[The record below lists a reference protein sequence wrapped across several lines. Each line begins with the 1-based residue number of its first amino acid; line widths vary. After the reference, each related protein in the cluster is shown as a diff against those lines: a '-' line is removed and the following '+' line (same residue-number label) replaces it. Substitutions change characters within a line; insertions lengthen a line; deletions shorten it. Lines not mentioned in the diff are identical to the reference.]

1 MGELLMKKFAVTGLK
16 HITLIA
22 ISIIMIFPLL
32 WMILGGLKTSQEAMN
47 PEMILP
53 DVIHLENVIDVFK
66 NSPLMKYIGNSL
78 TVAIIAT
85 LIQIVTGAM
94 LAYAF
99 SFIRF
104 KGRNV
109 LFGIVMAT
117 YMLPSCAT
125 YIPAY
130 VTLAKMGMLNSKT
143 GLIISQCVSIFG
155 IFLLRTAFLQV
166 PKELIEAA
174 KLDGAGDWKILW
186 KIVMPVTKS
195 SFVTFGLMSFISLY
209 NNYMWPSLIT
219 KDSNLYQVAQGL
231 RSFFIDDGAYGT
243 NWAKVMVGSS
253 IIVIPL
259 LILFAFT
266 QKWFISGLAGDSG
279 VKG

>member
-1 MGELLMKKFAVTGLK
+1 MKKTIGKGIRHTVLT
-16 HITLIA
+16 IISLIMVFPMLWMVLGSVKTSKEA
-22 ISIIMIFPLL
+22 MDPTMIFPN
-32 WMILGGLKTSQEAMN
+32 I
-47 PEMILP
+47 
-53 DVIHLENVIDVFK
+53 IHLENIIEVFN
-66 NSPLMKYIGNSL
+66 NSPLMKYVANSL
-78 TVAIIAT
+78 IVALITTA
-85 LIQIVTGAM
+85 IQIVIGAM

-99 SFIRF
+99 SFIKF
-104 KGRNV
+104 KGRNL

-130 VTLAKMGMLNSKT
+130 VTLAKMGLLNSKA
-143 GLIISQCVSIFG
+143 GLIFSQCVSIFG

-166 PKELIEAA
+166 PGELIEAA
-174 KLDGAGDWKILW
+174 KLDGANDWNILW
-186 KIVMPVTKS
+186 HIIMPVTRS
-195 SFVTFGLMSFISLY
+195 SFVTFGLMSFVSLY

-219 KDSNLYQVAQGL
+219 KDADQYLVAQGL

-243 NWAKVMVGSS
+243 DWAKVMAGSTM
-253 IIVIPL
+253 IVIPL

-266 QKWFISGLAGDSG
+266 QKWFINGLSGDSG

>member
-1 MGELLMKKFAVTGLK
+1 MKKELKASIK
-16 HITLIA
+16 HITL
-22 ISIIMIFPLL
+22 SIISFAMIFPMI
-32 WMILGGLKTSQEAMN
+32 WMVLGSVKTSKEAMD
-47 PEMILP
+47 PTMILP
-53 DVIHLENVIDVFK
+53 DIIHLENVIEVVKD
-66 NSPLMKYIGNSL
+66 SPLMKYIVNSL
-78 TVAIIAT
+78 VVAIVAT

-99 SFIRF
+99 SFIKF
-104 KGRNV
+104 KGRNL

-130 VTLAKMGMLNSKT
+130 VTLAKMGMLNT
-143 GLIISQCVSIFG
+143 RAGLIISQCVSIFG

-166 PKELIEAA
+166 PDELIEAA
-174 KLDGAGDWKILW
+174 KLDGANDWNILW
-186 KIVMPVTKS
+186 KIVMPVTRS

-219 KDSNLYQVAQGL
+219 KDKNQYLVAQGL
-231 RSFFIDDGAYGT
+231 RSFFIDDGAFGT
-243 NWAKVMVGSS
+243 NWAKVMAGSTV
-253 IIVIPL
+253 IVIPL

-266 QKWFISGLAGDSG
+266 QRWFISGLSGDSG
-279 VKG
+279 VKE

>member
-1 MGELLMKKFAVTGLK
+1 MKKVLKASIK
-16 HITLIA
+16 HITL
-22 ISIIMIFPLL
+22 SIISFAMIFPMI
-32 WMILGGLKTSQEAMN
+32 WMVLGSVKTSEEALD
-47 PEMILP
+47 PTMILP
-53 DVIHLENVIDVFK
+53 DIIHLENVIEVVKD
-66 NSPLMKYIGNSL
+66 SPLMKYIVNSL
-78 TVAIIAT
+78 VVAIVAT

-104 KGRNV
+104 KGRNL

-130 VTLAKMGMLNSKT
+130 VTLAKMGMLNT
-143 GLIISQCVSIFG
+143 RAGLIISQCVSIFG

-166 PKELIEAA
+166 PDELIEAA
-174 KLDGAGDWKILW
+174 KLDGANDWNILW

-219 KDSNLYQVAQGL
+219 KDKNQYLVAQGL
-231 RSFFIDDGAYGT
+231 RSFFIDDGAFGT
-243 NWAKVMVGSS
+243 NWAKVMAGSTV
-253 IIVIPL
+253 IVIPL

-266 QKWFISGLAGDSG
+266 QRWFISGLSGDSG
-279 VKG
+279 VKE

>member
-1 MGELLMKKFAVTGLK
+1 MKKFAVTGLK

-99 SFIRF
+99 SFIGF
-104 KGRNV
+104 KGRNI

>member
-1 MGELLMKKFAVTGLK
+1 MKKFAVTGLK
-16 HITLIA
+16 HITLIT

-32 WMILGGLKTSQEAMN
+32 WMILGGLKTSQEAMD

>member
-1 MGELLMKKFAVTGLK
+1 MKKTIGKGIRHTVLT
-16 HITLIA
+16 IISLIMVFPMLWMVLGSVKTSKEA
-22 ISIIMIFPLL
+22 MDPTMIFPN
-32 WMILGGLKTSQEAMN
+32 I
-47 PEMILP
+47 
-53 DVIHLENVIDVFK
+53 IHLENIIEVFN
-66 NSPLMKYIGNSL
+66 NSPLMKYVANSL
-78 TVAIIAT
+78 IVALITTA
-85 LIQIVTGAM
+85 IQIVTGAM

-104 KGRNV
+104 KGRNL

-130 VTLAKMGMLNSKT
+130 VTLAKMGLLNSKA
-143 GLIISQCVSIFG
+143 GLIFSQCVSIFG

-166 PKELIEAA
+166 PGELIEAA
-174 KLDGAGDWKILW
+174 KLDGANDWNVLW
-186 KIVMPVTKS
+186 RIIMPVTRS
-195 SFVTFGLMSFISLY
+195 SFVTFGLMSFVSLY

-219 KDSNLYQVAQGL
+219 KDADQYLVAQGL

-243 NWAKVMVGSS
+243 DWAKVMAGSTM
-253 IIVIPL
+253 IVIPL

-266 QKWFISGLAGDSG
+266 QKWFINGLSGDSG

>member
-1 MGELLMKKFAVTGLK
+1 MKKFAVTGLK

-117 YMLPSCAT
+117 YMLPSCST

>member
-1 MGELLMKKFAVTGLK
+1 MKKFAVTGLK

-243 NWAKVMVGSS
+243 NWAKVMAGSTM
-253 IIVIPL
+253 IVIPL

>member
-1 MGELLMKKFAVTGLK
+1 MKKLMTNSLR
-16 HITLIA
+16 HMILCL
-22 ISIIMIFPLL
+22 ISIVMIFPLF
-32 WMILGGLKTSQEAMN
+32 WMVLGSLKTSKEAMN

-53 DVIHLENVIDVFK
+53 DVIHLENIMDVFS
-66 NSPLMKYIGNSL
+66 NSPLLKYVLNSL
-78 TVAIIAT
+78 IVALVAT
-85 LIQIVTGAM
+85 LIQIITGAM

-99 SFIRF
+99 SFMKF

-125 YIPAY
+125 YIPAF
-130 VTLAKMGMLNSKT
+130 VTLAKMGMLNSRI

-155 IFLLRTAFLQV
+155 IFLLRTAFLQI
-166 PKELIEAA
+166 PPELIEAA
-174 KLDGAGDWKILW
+174 KLDGAGHWKILW
-186 KIVMPVTKS
+186 KIVMPVTRS

-219 KDSNLYQVAQGL
+219 KDSDLYQVAQGL
-231 RSFFIDDGAYGT
+231 RSFFIDDGAFGT
-243 NWAKVMVGSS
+243 NWAKVMAGSTM
-253 IIVIPL
+253 IVIPL

>member
-1 MGELLMKKFAVTGLK
+1 MKKTIGKGIRHTVLT
-16 HITLIA
+16 IISLIMVFPMLWMVLGSVKTSKEA
-22 ISIIMIFPLL
+22 MDPTMIFPN
-32 WMILGGLKTSQEAMN
+32 I
-47 PEMILP
+47 
-53 DVIHLENVIDVFK
+53 IHLENIIEVFN
-66 NSPLMKYIGNSL
+66 NSPLMKYVANSL
-78 TVAIIAT
+78 IVALITTA
-85 LIQIVTGAM
+85 IQIVTGAM

-99 SFIRF
+99 SFIKF
-104 KGRNV
+104 KGRNL

-130 VTLAKMGMLNSKT
+130 VTLAKMGLLNSKA
-143 GLIISQCVSIFG
+143 GLIFSQCVSIFG

-166 PKELIEAA
+166 PGDLIEAA
-174 KLDGAGDWKILW
+174 KLDGANDWNILW
-186 KIVMPVTKS
+186 RIIMPVTRS
-195 SFVTFGLMSFISLY
+195 SFVTFGLMSFVSLY

-219 KDSNLYQVAQGL
+219 KDADQYLVAQGL

-243 NWAKVMVGSS
+243 DWAKVMAGSTM
-253 IIVIPL
+253 IVIPL

-266 QKWFISGLAGDSG
+266 QKWFINGLSGDSG

>member
-1 MGELLMKKFAVTGLK
+1 MKKLMTNSLR
-16 HITLIA
+16 HMILCL
-22 ISIIMIFPLL
+22 ISIVMIFPLF
-32 WMILGGLKTSQEAMN
+32 WMVLGSLKTSKEAMN

-53 DVIHLENVIDVFK
+53 DVIHLENIMDVFS
-66 NSPLMKYIGNSL
+66 NSPLLKYVLNSL
-78 TVAIIAT
+78 IVALVAT
-85 LIQIVTGAM
+85 LIQIITGAM

-99 SFIRF
+99 SFMKF
-104 KGRNV
+104 KGRNI

-125 YIPAY
+125 YIPAF
-130 VTLAKMGMLNSKT
+130 VTLAKMGMLNSRI

-155 IFLLRTAFLQV
+155 IFLLRTAFLQI
-166 PKELIEAA
+166 PSELIEAA
-174 KLDGAGDWKILW
+174 KLDGAGHWKILW
-186 KIVMPVTKS
+186 KIVMPVTRS

-219 KDSNLYQVAQGL
+219 KDSDLYQVAQGL
-231 RSFFIDDGAYGT
+231 RSFFIDDGAFGT
-243 NWAKVMVGSS
+243 NWAKVMAGSTM
-253 IIVIPL
+253 IVIPL

>member
-1 MGELLMKKFAVTGLK
+1 MILCL
-16 HITLIA
+16 
-22 ISIIMIFPLL
+22 ISIVMIFPLF
-32 WMILGGLKTSQEAMN
+32 WMVLGSLKTSKEAMD

-53 DVIHLENVIDVFK
+53 DVIHLENIMDVFS
-66 NSPLMKYIGNSL
+66 NSPLLKYVLNSL
-78 TVAIIAT
+78 IVALVAT
-85 LIQIVTGAM
+85 LIQIITGAM

-99 SFIRF
+99 SFMKF

-125 YIPAY
+125 YIPAF
-130 VTLAKMGMLNSKT
+130 VTLAKMGMLNSRI

-155 IFLLRTAFLQV
+155 IFLLRTAFLQI
-166 PKELIEAA
+166 PPELIEAA
-174 KLDGAGDWKILW
+174 KLDGAGHWKILW
-186 KIVMPVTKS
+186 KIVMPVTRS

-219 KDSNLYQVAQGL
+219 KDSDLYQVAQGL
-231 RSFFIDDGAYGT
+231 RSFFIDDGAFGT
-243 NWAKVMVGSS
+243 NWAKVMAGSTM
-253 IIVIPL
+253 IVIPL

>member
-1 MGELLMKKFAVTGLK
+1 MKKTIGKGIRHTVLT
-16 HITLIA
+16 IISLIMVFPMLWMVLGSVKTSKEA
-22 ISIIMIFPLL
+22 MDPTMIFPN
-32 WMILGGLKTSQEAMN
+32 I
-47 PEMILP
+47 
-53 DVIHLENVIDVFK
+53 IHLENIIEVFN
-66 NSPLMKYIGNSL
+66 NSPLMKYVANSL
-78 TVAIIAT
+78 IVALTTTA
-85 LIQIVTGAM
+85 IQIVTGAM

-99 SFIRF
+99 SFIKF
-104 KGRNV
+104 KGRNL

-130 VTLAKMGMLNSKT
+130 VTLAKMGLLNSKA
-143 GLIISQCVSIFG
+143 GLIFSQCVSIFG

-166 PKELIEAA
+166 PGELIEAA
-174 KLDGAGDWKILW
+174 KLDGANDWNILW
-186 KIVMPVTKS
+186 RIIMPVTRS
-195 SFVTFGLMSFISLY
+195 SFVTFGLMSFVSLY

-219 KDSNLYQVAQGL
+219 KDADQYLVAQGL

-243 NWAKVMVGSS
+243 DWAKVMAGSTM
-253 IIVIPL
+253 IVIPL

-266 QKWFISGLAGDSG
+266 QKWFINGLSGDSG

>member
-1 MGELLMKKFAVTGLK
+1 MKKLMTNSLR
-16 HITLIA
+16 HMILCL
-22 ISIIMIFPLL
+22 ISIVMIFPLF
-32 WMILGGLKTSQEAMN
+32 WMVLGSLKTSKEAMD

-53 DVIHLENVIDVFK
+53 DVIHLENIMDVFS
-66 NSPLMKYIGNSL
+66 NSPLLKYVLNSL
-78 TVAIIAT
+78 IVALVAT
-85 LIQIVTGAM
+85 LIQIITGAM

-99 SFIRF
+99 SFMKF

-125 YIPAY
+125 YIPAF
-130 VTLAKMGMLNSKT
+130 VTLAKMGMLNSRI

-155 IFLLRTAFLQV
+155 IFLLRTAFLQI
-166 PKELIEAA
+166 PPELIEAA
-174 KLDGAGDWKILW
+174 KLDGAGHWKILW
-186 KIVMPVTKS
+186 KIVMPVTRS

-219 KDSNLYQVAQGL
+219 KDSDLYQVAQGL
-231 RSFFIDDGAYGT
+231 RSFFIDDGAFGT
-243 NWAKVMVGSS
+243 NWAKVMAGSTM
-253 IIVIPL
+253 IVIPL

>member
-1 MGELLMKKFAVTGLK
+1 MKKFAVTGLK
-16 HITLIA
+16 HITLIT

-32 WMILGGLKTSQEAMN
+32 WMILGGLKTSQEAMD

-174 KLDGAGDWKILW
+174 RLDGAGDWKILW

>member
-1 MGELLMKKFAVTGLK
+1 MKKVLKASIK
-16 HITLIA
+16 HITL
-22 ISIIMIFPLL
+22 SIISFAMIFPMI
-32 WMILGGLKTSQEAMN
+32 WMVLGSVKTSKEAMD
-47 PEMILP
+47 PTMILP
-53 DVIHLENVIDVFK
+53 DIIHLENVIEVVND
-66 NSPLMKYIGNSL
+66 SPLMKYIVNSL
-78 TVAIIAT
+78 VVAIVAT

-99 SFIRF
+99 SFIKF
-104 KGRNV
+104 KGRNL

-130 VTLAKMGMLNSKT
+130 VTLAKMGMLNT
-143 GLIISQCVSIFG
+143 RAGLIISQCVSIFG

-166 PKELIEAA
+166 PDELIEAA
-174 KLDGAGDWKILW
+174 KLDGANDWNILW
-186 KIVMPVTKS
+186 KIVMPVTRS

-219 KDSNLYQVAQGL
+219 KDKNQYLVAQGL
-231 RSFFIDDGAYGT
+231 RSFFIDDGAFGT
-243 NWAKVMVGSS
+243 NWAKVMAGSTV
-253 IIVIPL
+253 IVIPL

-266 QKWFISGLAGDSG
+266 QRWFISGLSGDSG
-279 VKG
+279 VKE

>member
-1 MGELLMKKFAVTGLK
+1 MKKFAVTGLK

>member
-1 MGELLMKKFAVTGLK
+1 MKKTIGKGIRHTVLT
-16 HITLIA
+16 IISLIMVFPMLWMVLGSVKTSKEA
-22 ISIIMIFPLL
+22 MDPTMIFPN
-32 WMILGGLKTSQEAMN
+32 I
-47 PEMILP
+47 
-53 DVIHLENVIDVFK
+53 IHLENIIDVFN
-66 NSPLMKYIGNSL
+66 NSPLMKYVANSL
-78 TVAIIAT
+78 IVALITTA
-85 LIQIVTGAM
+85 IQIVTGAM

-99 SFIRF
+99 SFIKF
-104 KGRNV
+104 KGRNL

-130 VTLAKMGMLNSKT
+130 VTLAKMGLLNSKA
-143 GLIISQCVSIFG
+143 GLIFSQCVSIFG

-166 PKELIEAA
+166 PGELIEAA
-174 KLDGAGDWKILW
+174 KLDGANDWNILW
-186 KIVMPVTKS
+186 RIIMPVTRS
-195 SFVTFGLMSFISLY
+195 SFVTFGLMSFVSLY

-219 KDSNLYQVAQGL
+219 KDADQYLVAQGL

-243 NWAKVMVGSS
+243 DWAKVMAGSTM
-253 IIVIPL
+253 IVIPL

-266 QKWFISGLAGDSG
+266 QKWFINGLSGDSG

>member
-1 MGELLMKKFAVTGLK
+1 MKKVLKASIK
-16 HITLIA
+16 HITL
-22 ISIIMIFPLL
+22 SIISFAMIFPMI
-32 WMILGGLKTSQEAMN
+32 WMVLGSVKTSKEAMD
-47 PEMILP
+47 PTMILP
-53 DVIHLENVIDVFK
+53 DIIHLENVIEVVND
-66 NSPLMKYIGNSL
+66 SPLMKYIVNSL
-78 TVAIIAT
+78 VVAIVAT

-99 SFIRF
+99 SFIKF
-104 KGRNV
+104 KGRNL

-130 VTLAKMGMLNSKT
+130 VTLDKMGMLNT
-143 GLIISQCVSIFG
+143 RAGLIISQCVSIFG

-166 PKELIEAA
+166 PDELIEAA
-174 KLDGAGDWKILW
+174 KLDGANDWSILW
-186 KIVMPVTKS
+186 KIVMPVTRS

-219 KDSNLYQVAQGL
+219 KDKNQYLVAQGL
-231 RSFFIDDGAYGT
+231 RSFFIDDGAFGT
-243 NWAKVMVGSS
+243 NWAKVMAGSTV
-253 IIVIPL
+253 IVIPL

-266 QKWFISGLAGDSG
+266 QRWFISGLSGDSG
-279 VKG
+279 VKE

>member
-1 MGELLMKKFAVTGLK
+1 MKKFAVTGLK

-174 KLDGAGDWKILW
+174 RLDGAGDWKILW

>member
-1 MGELLMKKFAVTGLK
+1 MKKVLKASIK
-16 HITLIA
+16 HITL
-22 ISIIMIFPLL
+22 SIISFAMIFPMI
-32 WMILGGLKTSQEAMN
+32 WMVLGSVKTSEEALD
-47 PEMILP
+47 PTMILP
-53 DVIHLENVIDVFK
+53 DIIHLENVIEVVKD
-66 NSPLMKYIGNSL
+66 SPLMKYIVNSL
-78 TVAIIAT
+78 VVAIVAT

-99 SFIRF
+99 SFIKF
-104 KGRNV
+104 KGRNL

-130 VTLAKMGMLNSKT
+130 VTLAKMGMLNT
-143 GLIISQCVSIFG
+143 RAGLIISQCVSIFG

-166 PKELIEAA
+166 PDELIEAA
-174 KLDGAGDWKILW
+174 KLDGANDWNILW
-186 KIVMPVTKS
+186 KIVMPVTRS

-219 KDSNLYQVAQGL
+219 KDKNQYLVAQGL
-231 RSFFIDDGAYGT
+231 RSFFIDDGAFGT
-243 NWAKVMVGSS
+243 NWAKVMAGSTV
-253 IIVIPL
+253 IVIPL

-266 QKWFISGLAGDSG
+266 QRWFISGLSGDSG
-279 VKG
+279 VKE

>member
-1 MGELLMKKFAVTGLK
+1 MKKFTVNACK
-16 HITLIA
+16 HITLIV
-22 ISIIMIFPLL
+22 ISFIMIFPLL
-32 WMILGGLKTSQEAMN
+32 WMVLGGLKTSKEAMN

-78 TVAIIAT
+78 TVALIAT
-85 LIQIVTGAM
+85 FIQIVTGAM

-99 SFIRF
+99 SFIKFR
-104 KGRNV
+104 GRNV

-130 VTLAKMGMLNSKT
+130 VTLAKMGMLNSKM

-166 PKELIEAA
+166 PKELVEAA
-174 KLDGAGDWKILW
+174 KLDGANDWKILW
-186 KIVMPVTKS
+186 KIIMPVTKS

-253 IIVIPL
+253 IIVLPL

>member
-1 MGELLMKKFAVTGLK
+1 MKKFTVNACK
-16 HITLIA
+16 HITLIV
-22 ISIIMIFPLL
+22 ISFIMIFPLL
-32 WMILGGLKTSQEAMN
+32 WMVLGGLKTSKEAMN

-78 TVAIIAT
+78 TVALIAT
-85 LIQIVTGAM
+85 FIQIVTGAM

-99 SFIRF
+99 SFIKFR
-104 KGRNV
+104 GRNV

-166 PKELIEAA
+166 PKELVEAA
-174 KLDGAGDWKILW
+174 KLDGANDWKILW
-186 KIVMPVTKS
+186 KIIMPVTKS

-253 IIVIPL
+253 IIVLPL

>member
-1 MGELLMKKFAVTGLK
+1 
-16 HITLIA
+16 
-22 ISIIMIFPLL
+22 MIFPLF
-32 WMILGGLKTSQEAMN
+32 WMVMGSLKTSKEAMD
-47 PEMILP
+47 PTMIFP
-53 DVIHLENVIDVFK
+53 DIIHLENVIEVVK
-66 NSPLMKYIGNSL
+66 YSPLMKYVGNSL
-78 TVAIIAT
+78 LVALAAT
-85 LIQIVTGAM
+85 AIQIVTGAM

-99 SFIRF
+99 SFIKFR
-104 KGRNV
+104 GRNI

-130 VTLAKMGMLNSKT
+130 VTLAKMGLLNT
-143 GLIISQCVSIFG
+143 RMGLIISQCVSIFG

-166 PKELIEAA
+166 PEELIEAA
-174 KLDGAGDWKILW
+174 KLDGANDWNILW
-186 KIVMPVTKS
+186 KIVMPVTRA

-219 KDSNLYQVAQGL
+219 KDSDQYLVAQGL
-231 RSFFIDDGAYGT
+231 RSFFIDDGAFGT
-243 NWAKVMVGSS
+243 DWAKVMAGST
-253 IIVIPL
+253 IIVVPL

-266 QKWFISGLAGDSG
+266 QKWFISGLSGDSG

>member
-1 MGELLMKKFAVTGLK
+1 MKKIMTNSLR
-16 HITLIA
+16 HMILCL
-22 ISIIMIFPLL
+22 ISIVMIFPLF
-32 WMILGGLKTSQEAMN
+32 WMVLGSLKTSKEAMD

-53 DVIHLENVIDVFK
+53 DVIHLENIMDVFS
-66 NSPLMKYIGNSL
+66 NSPLLKYVLNSL
-78 TVAIIAT
+78 IVALVAT
-85 LIQIVTGAM
+85 LIQIITGAM

-99 SFIRF
+99 SFMKF

-125 YIPAY
+125 YIPAF
-130 VTLAKMGMLNSKT
+130 VTLAKMGMLNSRI

-155 IFLLRTAFLQV
+155 IFLLRTAFLQI
-166 PKELIEAA
+166 PPELIEAA
-174 KLDGAGDWKILW
+174 KLDGAGHWKILW
-186 KIVMPVTKS
+186 KIVMPVTRS

-219 KDSNLYQVAQGL
+219 KDSDLYQVAQGL
-231 RSFFIDDGAYGT
+231 RSFFIDDGAFGT
-243 NWAKVMVGSS
+243 NWAKVMAGSTM
-253 IIVIPL
+253 IVIPL